1 MSPGPNLQDFAD
13 VCTSAFAQLMLP
25 SDLIMGRC
33 LTNCNQQH
41 CHNRFLLVNSIC
53 INTCRNYKWGVDFS
67 DSLDAPEMQNKV
79 CSWRWANQTK
89 CNGYSASLVNAH
101 IFECHMTK
109 SAIDFLELSSL
120 TARKHPSL
128 PYDINVTLQYLELYH
143 ILCDHFL
150 KWDSIYLYIK
160 PQTPKHWENS
170 RNKSKTSD
178 KE

>member
-25 SDLIMGRC
+25 SDLNMGHC

-41 CHNRFLLVNSIC
+41 CHNRFLRV
-53 INTCRNYKWGVDFS
+53 K
-67 DSLDAPEMQNKV
+67 
-79 CSWRWANQTK
+79 
-89 CNGYSASLVNAH
+89 SA
-101 IFECHMTK
+101 K
-109 SAIDFLELSSL
+109 SAIVFLELSSL

-128 PYDINVTLQYLELYH
+128 PYDINVTLRYLELYH

-170 RNKSKTSD
+170 GNKSKTSD
-178 KE
+178 KEYNTCYDPLMDLPCILSDRAYLLQTF